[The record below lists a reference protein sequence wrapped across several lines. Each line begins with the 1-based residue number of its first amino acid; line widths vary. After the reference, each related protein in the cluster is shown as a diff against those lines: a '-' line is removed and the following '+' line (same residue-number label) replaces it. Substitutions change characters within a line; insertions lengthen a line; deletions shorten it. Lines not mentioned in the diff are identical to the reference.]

1 MIALFISTLMWFSKE
16 LPGMPPDCD
25 IEFFIELIPGTAP
38 IYKRPHR
45 MPAKQLGD
53 LKEQIQELQEKGYIR
68 PSSSPWGTPVIFLPK
83 KYGTQRMCMDYHALN
98 EVTIKNKYS
107 LPWIDDLFNQLMD
120 ACLFSNIDL

>member
-1 MIALFISTLMWFSKE
+1 MWFSKE

-83 KYGTQRMCMDYHALN
+83 KYGTQRMRMDYHALN

>member
-120 ACLFSNIDL
+120 ACFFSNIDL